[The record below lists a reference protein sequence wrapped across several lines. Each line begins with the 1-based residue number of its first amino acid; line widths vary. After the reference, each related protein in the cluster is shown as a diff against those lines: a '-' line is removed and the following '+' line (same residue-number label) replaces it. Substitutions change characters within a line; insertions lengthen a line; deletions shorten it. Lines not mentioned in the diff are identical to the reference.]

1 MLPLLKDNVD
11 PANHDEEDLNQL
23 EVLFAILDNET
34 ERLSIDNYTFECTSL
49 EQIFL
54 DMERDVAGPQSQKL
68 LEKIGMKKEDA
79 VPLKDLG
86 LVFLSNLRDF
96 LHSDLSP

>member
-1 MLPLLKDNVD
+1 
-11 PANHDEEDLNQL
+11 
-23 EVLFAILDNET
+23 
-34 ERLSIDNYTFECTSL
+34 
-49 EQIFL
+49 
-54 DMERDVAGPQSQKL
+54 MERDAAGPQSQKL

-86 LVFLSNLRDF
+86 LVFLSNLGDF